1 VTDRLIL
8 VRHGVTV
15 WNLEGRF
22 QGHLNPPL
30 GAEGEAEGRLLGER
44 LAGDPHERPARIVSS
59 PLTRAARTAEVIAA
73 AVADGKAGAPEL
85 VLDQRLVEIGQGEWE
100 GRTHAELAETDAERY
115 AAWRGARGL
124 REPPGGEPLAA
135 ATARVREAIDELTAD
150 GAWPLCLVSHGGTL
164 RLVAGLLLG
173 TDPGRAMTFD
183 LDNAS
188 VSILSRESGESR
200 SGAWRIER
208 WNDAGH
214 LLGRAPLH
222 VDEADG
228 QPLAL

>member
-22 QGHLNPPL
+22 QGHLDPPL
-30 GAEGEAEGRLLGER
+30 AAEGEAEGRLLAER
-44 LAGDPHERPARIVSS
+44 LAGDPRERPARIVSS
-59 PLTRAARTAEVIAA
+59 PLTRAARTAEIIATA
-73 AVADGKAGAPEL
+73 LADGDSGPPEL
-85 VLDQRLVEIGQGEWE
+85 LLDQRLVEIGQGEWE
-100 GRTHAELAETDAERY
+100 GQTHAELAQTDAERY
-115 AAWRGARGL
+115 AAWRRARGL
-124 REPPGGEPLAA
+124 REPPGGEPLADA
-135 ATARVREAIDELTAD
+135 MARVRKAIGELTAD
-150 GAWPLCLVSHGGTL
+150 GQWPVCLVSHGGTL

-173 TDPGRAMTFD
+173 TDLGRAMTFD

-188 VSILSRESGESR
+188 VSILSREAGA
-200 SGAWRIER
+200 GGHDAWRVER